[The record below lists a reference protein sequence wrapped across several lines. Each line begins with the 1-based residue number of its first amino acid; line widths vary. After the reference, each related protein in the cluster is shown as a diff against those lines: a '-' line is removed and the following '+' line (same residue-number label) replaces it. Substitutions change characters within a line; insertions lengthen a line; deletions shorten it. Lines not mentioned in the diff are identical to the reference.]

1 MASSKYSARQ
11 NWLLDIGFWFSYIF
25 PVKDFAGLLKNT
37 KRRDKVNEKRVVT
50 WF

>member
-11 NWLLDIGFWFSYIF
+11 NWLLGIGFSI
-25 PVKDFAGLLKNT
+25 FAGLLKNT
-37 KRRDKVNEKRVVT
+37 KRGDKVKEKRVVT